1 MQEFLRIVKFTFCS
15 ISAGVIEMGAFALLN
30 ELTEWSYWPCYVI
43 ALVLSVVWNFTL
55 NRKFTFQSAVNIP
68 LAMAKVLVFYA
79 VFTPATTLLGTFL
92 TEGCIRE
99 NITLH
104 PKNQKETRISFRGFT
119 CSEEILLKIDD
130 DIPQNATLVFSGSL
144 PPGIT
149 PEAAEAFLLRQKDK
163 GCRLVVDSKSI
174 SPAAVR
180 RIRPWLIKPNAEEAE
195 ALFGNADWETAALA
209 LHREGVE
216 NVLVSLGEKGAFLAT
231 EDRIF
236 KASAPAILPLSTIGA
251 GDSMIAGF
259 LACNGTPEERLKTA
273 VAYGSAACLTEGTT
287 PPTPD
292 LIQQFL

>member
-1 MQEFLRIVKFTFCS
+1 MIITLTLNPAYDVHGQLDEFTPEKENLVQEITRQIGGKGINTS
-15 ISAGVIEMGAFALLN
+15 RA
-30 ELTEWSYWPCYVI
+30 LTENGIKNHAFV
-43 ALVLSVVWNFTL
+43 
-55 NRKFTFQSAVNIP
+55 
-68 LAMAKVLVFYA
+68 
-79 VFTPATTLLGTFL
+79 LLGNENAEPFLTDLTRFLPDCRTFL
-92 TEGCIRE
+92 TEGRIRE

-119 CSEEILLKIDD
+119 CSEEILLKIED

-144 PPGIT
+144 PPGIM
-149 PEAAEAFLLRQKDK
+149 PEVAEAFLLRQKDK

-231 EDRIF
+231 EGHIF

>member
-1 MQEFLRIVKFTFCS
+1 MIITLTLNPAYDVHGQLDEFTPEKENLVQEITRQIGGKGINTS
-15 ISAGVIEMGAFALLN
+15 RA
-30 ELTEWSYWPCYVI
+30 LTENGI
-43 ALVLSVVWNFTL
+43 KN
-55 NRKFTFQSAVNIP
+55 
-68 LAMAKVLVFYA
+68 YA
-79 VFTPATTLLGTFL
+79 FVLLGNENAEPFLTDLTRFLPDCRTFL
-92 TEGCIRE
+92 TEGRIRE

-119 CSEEILLKIDD
+119 CSEEILLKIED

-216 NVLVSLGEKGAFLAT
+216 NVLVSLGEKGAFLAA

-287 PPTPD
+287 PPTPG